1 MRWDSL
7 EFEERLSRDMNA
19 AATFGMDRVIRLN
32 LAIVLALM
40 AHFGATIWWASQI
53 TTRLDAVVIRV
64 QEVVSN
70 DLGRLER
77 RLDKLEERVREHEK
91 IVAGRVP

>member
-1 MRWDSL
+1 
-7 EFEERLSRDMNA
+7 MNA
-19 AATFGMDRVIRLN
+19 SEYIEIGRVARLN
-32 LAIVLALM
+32 VAIVIALG
-40 AHFGATIWWASQI
+40 AHFAATIWWASQI

-77 RLDKLEERVREHEK
+77 RIDRLEERVREHEK
-91 IVAGRVP
+91 AIPVDRP